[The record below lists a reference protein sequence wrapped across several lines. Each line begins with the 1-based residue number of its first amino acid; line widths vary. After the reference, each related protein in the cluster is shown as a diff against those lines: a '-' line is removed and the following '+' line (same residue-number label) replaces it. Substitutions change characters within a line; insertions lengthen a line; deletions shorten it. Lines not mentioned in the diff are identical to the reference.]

1 MPMCPNCGSYV
12 SEGSPM
18 CSCGTSFRYKSS
30 DEEEEK
36 DPEEIRM
43 KEEGKK
49 YYHEGRMLQRQGKY
63 SEALAMYNKARE
75 LGNCSFSVYEEGLMY
90 YDMGNYEKALE
101 MFEKLNYACSYGM
114 LKRVAMT
121 LTRLGRF
128 DEAYELFFKALGI
141 IDTSYEFI
149 QDYSNMQYG
158 MYFTDEELD
167 RKAREKQLKKN
178 KTLAGMYK
186 EIAWTYMLDENY
198 MVAIKYIDDAVEL
211 DEKANYWNVRAIIL
225 ERMKIYGKSLKCYR
239 KAIEMEKSK
248 VFVEN
253 AARMIKTWCGELTKY
268 GSNLKEAE
276 EVIQIA
282 IDLLVENETDE
293 DLNEYLSLRNDIR
306 NKIEYGNPH
315 DYLAGIGRE
324 NLITIV
330 SDSDF
335 EEGMVLNL
343 AREGNDIA
351 VYYCGRKMGYVA
363 DSFNRVSNMTSRA
376 SDLYIGDG
384 IYAVYVMKYRY
395 RFHIARIN

>member
-1 MPMCPNCGSYV
+1 
-12 SEGSPM
+12 M

-36 DPEEIRM
+36 DPEEIRIE
-43 KEEGKK
+43 EEGKK
-49 YYHEGRMLQRQGKY
+49 YYHEGRILQRQAKY
-63 SEALAMYNKARE
+63 SEALAMYEKARE
-75 LGNCSFSVYEEGLMY
+75 LGNRSFSVYEEGLMY

-101 MFEKLNYACSYGM
+101 MFEKLNYAGSYYM

-121 LTRLGRF
+121 LTQLGRF

-141 IDTSYEFI
+141 IDTSPDFI
-149 QDYSNMQYG
+149 QDYSNMQAG
-158 MYFTDEELD
+158 VYFSNEELD
-167 RKAREKQLKKN
+167 RKAREKQLRKN

-186 EIAWTYMLDENY
+186 EIAWTYMLEENY
-198 MVAIKYIDDAVEL
+198 KVAIKYIDDAVRL
-211 DEKANYWNVRAIIL
+211 DEKANYWNVKAIIL
-225 ERMKIYGKSLKCYR
+225 ERMKRYDESLKCFR

-248 VFVEN
+248 VFVDN
-253 AARMIKTWCGELTKY
+253 ATRMIKAWCGELTKY

-276 EVIQIA
+276 EVIQTA
-282 IDLLVENETDE
+282 IDLLSENETDE
-293 DLNEYLSLRNDIR
+293 DINEYLSLKKDIQ
-306 NKIEYGNPH
+306 NKIEYKNPH

-343 AREGNDIA
+343 IRENDTIA

-363 DSFNRVSNMTSRA
+363 DSLSRVSNMTSRA
-376 SDLYIGDG
+376 SDLDIGDG

-395 RFHIARIN
+395 RFHIARINHIN